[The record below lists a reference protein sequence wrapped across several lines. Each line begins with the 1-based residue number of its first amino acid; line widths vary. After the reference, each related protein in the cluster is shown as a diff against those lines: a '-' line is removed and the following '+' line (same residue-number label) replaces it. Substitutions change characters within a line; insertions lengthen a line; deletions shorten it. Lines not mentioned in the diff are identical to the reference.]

1 MKLSLKQ
8 KAFLQ
13 LVGLVAAGIAGAE
26 IVNFV
31 TTYVPKETM
40 LTAIQFGCIGGL
52 LYLCYSLLVSRLEY
66 QESLKKLNETVD
78 KK

>member
-1 MKLSLKQ
+1 MSIKL

-13 LVGLVAAGIAGAE
+13 LVCLIAAGIAGAE

-40 LTAIQFGCIGGL
+40 LTAIQFGCIGAL
-52 LYLCYSLLVSRLEY
+52 LYMCYSLLVSRLEY
-66 QESLKKLNETVD
+66 QETLKKLNETVD